1 MNTPHHKRNPNPNKG
16 VHYLEKD
23 SNLYGRTLQGVPE
36 LLPQSGHTVPR
47 PQNFKHD
54 PTGMV

>member
-1 MNTPHHKRNPNPNKG
+1 MNTPHHKGNPNPNKG

-36 LLPQSGHTVPR
+36 LLP
-47 PQNFKHD
+47 
-54 PTGMV
+54 